1 MAGNLMDALHRLFRE
16 ADLEAVRAA
25 VAEAERKTSG
35 EIVSYFVEES
45 DAYTGTLW
53 KGTALGAFTG
63 PLIAEAIYFLGNF
76 WGGLMP
82 LWIALPAAAGGALG
96 FLLTAYVPTVKR
108 WVAGAEVLDLRTRQ
122 RAEIA
127 FLEQEVFRTRDR
139 TGILIFLSLFEHRV
153 VVLSDSGIN
162 QKAVPGQWDGI
173 VQTVVAGIRA
183 GKPGEAL
190 VEAIRQC
197 GALLETCG
205 VAVQPDDRNEL
216 ENELRRGDC

>member
-1 MAGNLMDALHRLFRE
+1 MDALHRLFRE
-16 ADLEAVRAA
+16 SDLEAVRAA

-35 EIVSYFVEES
+35 EIVPYFVEES
-45 DAYTGTLW
+45 DGYPGTLW
-53 KGTALGAFTG
+53 KGTALGAFAG
-63 PLIAEAIYFLGNF
+63 PLIAEAIYFLGDF

-96 FLLTAYVPTVKR
+96 FLLTAYVPVIKR
-108 WVAGAEVLDLRTRQ
+108 WVAGAGLLDLRTRQ

-153 VVLSDSGIN
+153 VVLGDSGIN
-162 QKAVPGQWDGI
+162 QKVESGQWDGI
-173 VQTVVAGIRA
+173 VQTIVAGIRA
-183 GKPGEAL
+183 GRPGEAL

-197 GALLETCG
+197 GELLQRHG
-205 VAVQPDDRNEL
+205 VAIQPDDRNEL
-216 ENELRRGDC
+216 ENELRRGDR